1 MKQIINTFLIL
12 LVTACGSFQSEEITA
27 EVEQWQTYEI
37 TLTTE
42 QQFSNPYTDVDLY
55 AEFVDDSG
63 DTLVRPGFWFRDN
76 IWKIRFAPPAKN
88 KSYTW
93 QTFTNIP
100 AEGLEGKS
108 GKIQSLPYSGNNKL
122 LEKGFLAMSPGKRNV
137 VHADGTPF
145 LMIGDT
151 PWALPFRGT
160 SKTVTTYAKDRHSKG
175 YNTALLMSVQPDRL
189 AEGPDS
195 RESDYGFG
203 KAFFDLEN
211 GHLNQLNPSY
221 FHELDTLL
229 GILHDYEIVPVLQPV
244 FQGFGWKGQEA
255 LGRSAV
261 PEEYVRYSK
270 YLLARYGSAPAMYL
284 ISADGTGKEEGIKE
298 TGEMLAK
305 WDCYDQPRGL
315 HYSPADD
322 YVPDWFKGNPD
333 DYYIHLNKS
342 YQSEP
347 WLDFQWCQ
355 TGHGYEHLLH
365 KVEKMYYNKPTKA
378 VANGEPTYER
388 IGSPDKAIGWWQ
400 GHEAWSQLMS
410 GGTMGVVYGAA
421 GVWNWKL
428 RSEEPGFA
436 DWSTTNSSAMEAIEF
451 EGSKYPGL
459 LGKGLKG
466 YDLVDMEIGHHLTNN
481 HKLLYKQDIFYASY
495 LSDGGEITV
504 KNLKKGLPIRFY
516 NPKTG
521 DFIESGKVTSE
532 EQSFMAPDTNPWVL
546 LIGER
551 TYN

>member
-1 MKQIINTFLIL
+1 MKQITYTFLIL

-27 EVEQWQTYEI
+27 EVEQWQTHEI
-37 TLTTE
+37 TLTTK
-42 QQFSNPYTDVDLY
+42 QQFTNPYTDVELY
-55 AEFVDDSG
+55 AEFIDDTG

-76 IWKIRFAPPAKN
+76 IWKIRFAPPAEN

-100 AEGLEGKS
+100 TEGLEGKR
-108 GKIQSLPYSGNNKL
+108 GKIQSLPYSGTNKL
-122 LEKGFLAMSPGKRNV
+122 LKRGFLAMSPGKRNV
-137 VHADGTPF
+137 VHSDGTPF

-160 SKTVTTYAKDRHSKG
+160 SKTVTIYAKDRHSKG
-175 YNTALLMSVQPDRL
+175 YNTALLMSVQPDQL

-195 RESDYGFG
+195 READYGFG

-211 GHLNQLNPSY
+211 GHLNQLNPFY
-221 FHELDTLL
+221 FNELDSLI

-270 YLLARYGSAPAMYL
+270 YLLARYGSAPVMYL
-284 ISADGTGKEEGIKE
+284 ISADGTGKEKGIKE

-333 DYYIHLNKS
+333 DYYRHLNKS
-342 YQSEP
+342 YQNEP

-388 IGSPDKAIGWWQ
+388 IGSPDKATGWWQ

-451 EGSKYPGL
+451 EGSIYPGL

-466 YDLVDMEIGHHLTNN
+466 YDIVDMEIGHHLTNN
-481 HKLLYKQDIFYASY
+481 HKLLYKQDSFYASY

-504 KNLKKGLPIRFY
+504 RNLKKGLPVRFY

-521 DFIESGKVTSE
+521 DFIESEKVTSV